1 LFHVSDISESKLV
14 DPTRTSSNANFFT
27 DTHERRVEKTV
38 RNEKRTTTNRRV
50 GPPDEISIE
59 SPPLEAV
66 NTFETKYSAIPS
78 KPERRMSP
86 NP

>member
-1 LFHVSDISESKLV
+1 
-14 DPTRTSSNANFFT
+14 
-27 DTHERRVEKTV
+27 VEKTV